1 MDFEG
6 EQYSNDF
13 SDTVCGEPY
22 DETYT
27 YLVCDDSNG
36 SSSNTGGYS
45 PPTFSNGR
53 EKYFGFIPQI
63 VTANIDYF
71 IKWLEDKDC
80 ISRKILTYVDDYQIT
95 NFSPANIAL
104 NPAKV
109 DSAKATAI
117 YDTKDN
123 TIYFREPEDVGRC
136 TTLYEEL
143 IHSIQRAVYT
153 ENDRN
158 IASLNMEF
166 EAKLI
171 IDYILLSMNGSGDT
185 ELHLFAEITTP
196 DVPVSIFT
204 FLSNNK
210 NNEFSIE
217 AFFRYALEWKETT
230 ANEIYKEKNFS
241 SLVRPVLIENLVN
254 SIRNSNCY
262 NP

>member
-36 SSSNTGGYS
+36 SSGNTGGYS
-45 PPTFSNGR
+45 PPASSNGR
-53 EKYFGFIPQI
+53 EKYFGLVPQI

-117 YDTKDN
+117 YDTKDTN
-123 TIYFREPEDVGRC
+123 FNIISSIY
-136 TTLYEEL
+136 
-143 IHSIQRAVYT
+143 
-153 ENDRN
+153 N
-158 IASLNMEF
+158 
-166 EAKLI
+166 
-171 IDYILLSMNGSGDT
+171 
-185 ELHLFAEITTP
+185 
-196 DVPVSIFT
+196 
-204 FLSNNK
+204 
-210 NNEFSIE
+210 
-217 AFFRYALEWKETT
+217 
-230 ANEIYKEKNFS
+230 
-241 SLVRPVLIENLVN
+241 
-254 SIRNSNCY
+254 
-262 NP
+262 